1 MAKQQITALETQ
13 LQNSEKENKR
23 LLDAYRSEM
32 EHKLSQKQQQLDAAE
47 ERAKSLNERLQ
58 ALEVSEQ
65 ELKVKVTQT
74 ESSYIGRLQAAAE
87 REYEL
92 SERLKQLTK
101 ELDKLKAL
109 KENNERELK
118 EKLNLSNDEV
128 AVLRTSRRSLN
139 ESGVSSPRNTS
150 SLTSSAHMELS
161 RLQSEA
167 ESLRCVLELK
177 QKEISKL
184 TKQNEELL
192 RDADE
197 KLALQAKISL
207 LESKNEM
214 LQSELE
220 IKSEKEK

>member
-1 MAKQQITALETQ
+1 MAKQKISALEKQ
-13 LQNSEKENKR
+13 LQESEGESKR
-23 LLDAYRSEM
+23 LLEAYRMEM
-32 EHKLSQKQQQLDAAE
+32 EHKVSQKQQELSEAE

-58 ALEVSEQ
+58 ALEISEQ
-65 ELKVKVTQT
+65 KLRVQLTQT
-74 ESSYIGRLQAAAE
+74 ESLNAGRLQAAAE
-87 REYEL
+87 REHEL
-92 SERLKQLTK
+92 NERLKQLTK
-101 ELDKLKAL
+101 EIDKLKAL
-109 KENNERELK
+109 KETNERELK

-139 ESGVSSPRNTS
+139 ESGVNIPRHAS
-150 SLTSSAHMELS
+150 SLTTQAHMELN

-197 KLALQAKISL
+197 KLSLQAKISL